1 MSVASGQLNHTLR
14 CLSRVVPVTYRRIFD
29 GLGLYCEGRLFALLL
44 PEGLYFRTDEDS
56 VQPYRERGMPRLA
69 PPSVGTAHSHF
80 YRLPDGVL
88 ENSPE
93 LLFWMRAAVE
103 ASQSLPPNLAEESR
117 EGTPPRY
124 QSAG

>member
-1 MSVASGQLNHTLR
+1 MSVTSGQLNHTLR
-14 CLSRVVPVTYRRIFD
+14 CLSRVAPVTYRRIFD

-56 VQPYRERGMPRLA
+56 VQPYRERAMARLA
-69 PPSVGTAHSHF
+69 PRSVGTAHSHF

-103 ASQSLPPNLAEESR
+103 ASQSLPPGSDTECRESDS
-117 EGTPPRY
+117 PRY
-124 QSAG
+124 QSAV